1 MTFYDAS
8 NDYGKPFLLEEW
20 KQACDRAKNCVTG
33 INPELRV
40 MSALQEL
47 RRMRS
52 QVFAMA
58 GVICSS
64 CGGEGMKAYSS
75 TVTWK
80 KGIGGQSI
88 TEDVCDKCWGTGR
101 SDITGLN
108 LKEIYKT
115 PGLATNIK
123 WWPIDD

>member
-1 MTFYDAS
+1 MTVWDES

-20 KQACDRAKNCVTG
+20 KQACDRAKNCLIG
-33 INPELRV
+33 IDPNFQV
-40 MSALQEL
+40 IGALQEL

-64 CGGEGMKAYSS
+64 CGGEGIKAYPS
-75 TVTWK
+75 TATWHG
-80 KGIGGQSI
+80 GIGGQSI

-101 SDITGLN
+101 NDVQGIN
-108 LKEIYKT
+108 LKEFSKKYVK
-115 PGLATNIK
+115 
-123 WWPIDD
+123 

>member
-20 KQACDRAKNCVTG
+20 KQACERAKNCVIG

-58 GVICSS
+58 GIICSS
-64 CGGEGMKAYSS
+64 CGGEGMETYSS
-75 TVTWK
+75 TATWK

-101 SDITGLN
+101 SDVQGIN
-108 LKEIYKT
+108 LKEIYNK
-115 PGLATNIK
+115 LNAIK
-123 WWPIDD
+123 GGK